1 MKKHEEASKIFK
13 EGLNCSQAVFATYSE
28 EFGLDKS
35 SVLKIAS
42 GFGGGIGQSGET
54 CGVVTGA
61 FMVLGLKFG
70 SDSVTPDPESK
81 KLPMDKIKLFREKFI
96 DLYGSTNCKDLLGY
110 DLADPGDSATVSEK
124 KLTKEICPKYIEA
137 ACRLLEEMI

>member
-1 MKKHEEASKIFK
+1 MKKYDEASKNFK
-13 EGLNCSQAVFATYSE
+13 DGLNCSQAVFATYSE
-28 EFGLDKS
+28 ELGLDKS
-35 SVLKIAS
+35 SALKIAS

-70 SDSVTPDPESK
+70 SNSVTPDHESK
-81 KLPMDKIKLFREKFI
+81 KLPMDKVKLFREKFI

-110 DLADPGDSATVSEK
+110 DLTDPEDSAIVSEN
-124 KLTKEICPKYIEA
+124 KLTKEICPKYIES
-137 ACRLLEEMI
+137 ACKLLEEMI